1 MSMTHEQL
9 LDEIKQLLP
18 EEKKALLDE
27 IFRIVR
33 EESRPSAPS
42 AFAGQLREID
52 KPEFVARDE
61 FQNSQKLSLSLSQR
75 LYGILKF
82 NGDPPNDEEVKDL
95 IADYLVRKYS

>member
-1 MSMTHEQL
+1 MTHEQL

-18 EEKKALLDE
+18 EQKKALLDE

-42 AFAGQLREID
+42 AFAGQEID
-52 KPEFVARDE
+52 KPEFGARDE
-61 FQNSQKLSLSLSQR
+61 FQNSQKLGLSLSQR

-82 NGDPPNDEEVKDL
+82 NGDPPNDEDVKDL